1 MTDSSRQSEYR
12 RYKSVCAAESV
23 AIPKRPAFVRKI
35 DDINGLVNRRWTE
48 QELAEKLNRQ
58 NALRIKYSGVERE
71 RVQKA
76 LEEARARGDEG
87 RAARLQEELD
97 GMETHRLAFRTSLT
111 PAKSSNS
118 GTPSNKKEG
127 PSQQERLALLNLE
140 NRRKNAEAVR
150 QAQLKERARQ
160 REAEVRNGMRVKR
173 VNVVNGT
180 PGSENGGGGTPD
192 ARQSRSPNGG
202 GRDPP
207 MVAGSQPRAS
217 TPADQELAEKLRQ
230 LQREKE
236 NGKGIPTIHKP
247 LMDDDIIGALDLGID
262 VDIEI

>member
-1 MTDSSRQSEYR
+1 MPQQEFN

-23 AIPKRPAFVRKI
+23 PIPKRPTFVKKI
-35 DDINGLVNRRWTE
+35 DDINALVQRRWTE

-58 NALRIKYSGVERE
+58 NALKIKYSGIERE

-76 LEEARARGDEG
+76 LNEARTRGDEE
-87 RAARLQEELD
+87 RAAKLQEELD
-97 GMETHRLAFRTSLT
+97 GMETPRLAFRTSLT
-111 PAKSSNS
+111 PAKSNS
-118 GTPSNKKEG
+118 GTPKKEG

-160 REAEVRNGMRVKR
+160 READIKNGMRVKR
-173 VNVVNGT
+173 VNMVTHAPGT
-180 PGSENGGGGTPD
+180 GPGTPD
-192 ARQSRSPNGG
+192 SRPSRSPNGG
-202 GRDPP
+202 RDPP
-207 MVAGSQPRAS
+207 IVAGSQPKAI
-217 TPADQELAEKLRQ
+217 PPDQELVEKLKE
-230 LQREKE
+230 LQRAKE
-236 NGKGIPTIHKP
+236 SGQKGIPTIHKP

>member
-1 MTDSSRQSEYR
+1 MP
-12 RYKSVCAAESV
+12 
-23 AIPKRPAFVRKI
+23 IPKRPAFVKKI
-35 DDINGLVNRRWTE
+35 DDINGLVHRRWTE

-58 NALRIKYSGVERE
+58 NALKIKYSGIERE

-76 LEEARARGDEG
+76 LDEARARGDEA
-87 RAARLQEELD
+87 RAAKLQEELD

-111 PAKSSNS
+111 PAKSNS
-118 GTPSNKKEG
+118 GTPRKEG

-160 REAEVRNGMRVKR
+160 REAEIKAGLRVKR
-173 VNVVNGT
+173 VNVVNYAPGT
-180 PGSENGGGGTPD
+180 DPNGGD
-192 ARQSRSPNGG
+192 SRRSRSPNGA

-207 MVAGSQPRAS
+207 SVAGSQPRAS

-236 NGKGIPTIHKP
+236 SGKGVPTIHKP